1 MSMSGTLSYKKGK
14 VSVFQLLFSHSVQLI
29 YFASFQ
35 DILIYT
41 ADNRNIHSVSEVLSP
56 PPPPLPL
63 SPTLSH

>member
-56 PPPPLPL
+56 
-63 SPTLSH
+63 TLSH